1 MVPIKSLKMVR
12 NIFNIDILQ
21 NNFSKI
27 VKIRPDEKAL
37 A

>member
-1 MVPIKSLKMVR
+1 MVPIKILKTYR
-12 NIFNIDILQ
+12 NIFKIDILQ
-21 NNFSKI
+21 NIFSKI